1 MSKIT
6 SPKQAVDDAL
16 KSTCRILATIF
27 LPAFLATIYRNLYVN
42 YLPPIFHM
50 HNDHLLWICCSFIQ
64 FYQKH
69 SSKIIFACGSFLS
82 VLIFRISKWQF
93 FKRRHVADFCGL
105 YTGIQN
111 FLFLDSY
118 YLDIGHLTFV
128 ISVKRFGAIPL
139 RAFLGSPYSPYFF
152 SINWLRCI

>member
-69 SSKIIFACGSFLS
+69 SSKIIFAFGSFF
-82 VLIFRISKWQF
+82 ICFHFQDIEMTF

-128 ISVKRFGAIPL
+128 ISVKRSGAVP
-139 RAFLGSPYSPYFF
+139 
-152 SINWLRCI
+152 